1 MIKVVIG
8 EDHQSLIDGLA
19 SFFKDDSNIKII
31 GSALNGEDLLRTV
44 IALRPK
50 VVLMDIR
57 MPKQDGFATTRKIK
71 QRFKSVHVIAF
82 TMFDQP
88 AIVNKMLDAGAIGYI
103 LKNSGLKI
111 MTEAI
116 ESVAKGIPYFDP
128 NVLVNLEKEK
138 RNQKNQ
144 KKGVLSKRE
153 KEILTL
159 IGEGLKSTE
168 IAKELN
174 ITLNT
179 VNTHRRNI
187 IRKLN
192 LEPNAD
198 LRRIAIER
206 KYDF

>member
-19 SFFKDDSNIKII
+19 SFFKDDGNIKVI
-31 GSALNGEDLLRTV
+31 GSALNGEDLFDLV
-44 IALRPK
+44 VALRPRI
-50 VVLMDIR
+50 VLMDIR
-57 MPKQDGFATTRKIK
+57 MPKQDGFLTTKKIK
-71 QRFKSVHVIAF
+71 QRFKSIHVIAF

-88 AIVNKMLDAGAIGYI
+88 AAVNKMLDAGAIGYI

-116 ESVAKGIPYFDP
+116 ETVAKGTPYFDP

-138 RNQKNQ
+138 RKEKNQ
-144 KKGVLSKRE
+144 KKRKLSKRE
-153 KEILTL
+153 REILIL
-159 IGEGLKSTE
+159 IGEGLKSQE
-168 IAKELN
+168 IANKLS

-179 VNTHRRNI
+179 VNTHRKNI

-192 LEPNAD
+192 LEPNTD
-198 LRRIAIER
+198 LKQYAIER
-206 KYDF
+206 RYDF